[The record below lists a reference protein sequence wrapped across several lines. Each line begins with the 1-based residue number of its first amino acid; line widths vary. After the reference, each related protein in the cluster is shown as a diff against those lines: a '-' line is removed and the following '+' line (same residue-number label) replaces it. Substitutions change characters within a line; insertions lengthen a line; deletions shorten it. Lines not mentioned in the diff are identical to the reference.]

1 MVFEYKQ
8 LPKNNFFSYFLNL
21 INICHNSHNCICIPY
36 IGHEKSCVH
45 HCTPIYMYGQIFI
58 RSYFKAKDTTTHIT
72 DILPLQLESV
82 PKVHNILS
90 RCFTAGHLSCC
101 LVLST
106 GRTLLLQ
113 TEWCHSP
120 APTKTIKTVSIE
132 FKFTRWHKVE
142 LNQGKMY
149 LIQLLELHNLSKDVF

>member
-1 MVFEYKQ
+1 MKC
-8 LPKNNFFSYFLNL
+8 KK
-21 INICHNSHNCICIPY
+21 CI
-36 IGHEKSCVH
+36 KSCIH

-58 RSYFKAKDTTTHIT
+58 RSYFKAKDTTTDIT

-90 RCFTAGHLSCC
+90 GCFTAGHLSCC

-106 GRTLLLQ
+106 GRTLLLLQ

-132 FKFTRWHKVE
+132 FKFTRWHKVNSIRE
-142 LNQGKMY
+142 KCTWFNFLNSTTWVKMY
-149 LIQLLELHNLSKDVF
+149 SKICFASLESWGKFDVTPRMSPHSLT